1 MKDKQVV
8 QSPDTGRSDRIPPG
22 QQETDNWPVLHY
34 GAIPQVDITKWSFT
48 ISGLV
53 ETEQKLNF
61 EQFTS
66 LPQEKV
72 FSDIHCVTGWSKLN
86 NYWEGV
92 SAQVVHDL
100 STILPKAKFV
110 LIHAEKGFT
119 TNLSL
124 DDFLQPDVLFALKHN
139 RETLTAGHGY
149 PVRLVVP
156 RLYFWKSAKWVTGVE
171 FLAEDRRGFWES
183 RGYHNRGDPWLEERY
198 SY

>member
-8 QSPDTGRSDRIPPG
+8 QSPNTGRSDRIPPG

-48 ISGLV
+48 ISELV

-66 LPQEKV
+66 LPQVKV

-92 SAQVVHDL
+92 SAQVIQDL
-100 STILPKAKFV
+100 STALPEAKFV

-124 DDFLQPDVLFALKHN
+124 NDFLQPDVLFALGHTGG
-139 RETLTAGHGY
+139 TLTAGHGY

-171 FLAEDRRGFWES
+171 FMAKDRRGFWES
-183 RGYHNRGDPWLEERY
+183 HGYHNRGDPWLEERY

>member
-66 LPQEKV
+66 LPQVKV

-92 SAQVVHDL
+92 SAQVIQDL
-100 STILPKAKFV
+100 STALPEAKFV

-124 DDFLQPDVLFALKHN
+124 NDFLQPDVLFALGHTGG
-139 RETLTAGHGY
+139 TLTAGHGY

-171 FLAEDRRGFWES
+171 FMAKDRRGFWES
-183 RGYHNRGDPWLEERY
+183 HGYHNRGDPWLEERY

>member
-66 LPQEKV
+66 LPQVKV

-86 NYWEGV
+86 NTWEGV
-92 SAQVVHDL
+92 SAQVIQDL
-100 STILPKAKFV
+100 STALPEAKFV

-124 DDFLQPDVLFALKHN
+124 NDFLQPDVLFALGHTGG
-139 RETLTAGHGY
+139 TLTAGHG
-149 PVRLVVP
+149 
-156 RLYFWKSAKWVTGVE
+156 
-171 FLAEDRRGFWES
+171 
-183 RGYHNRGDPWLEERY
+183 
-198 SY
+198 

>member
-1 MKDKQVV
+1 MKDEDVV

-22 QQETDNWPVLHY
+22 QQVTDDWPVLHY
-34 GAIPQVDITKWSFT
+34 GSIPRVDVSNWSFT

-53 ETEQKLNF
+53 ESEQKLTF

-92 SAQVVHDL
+92 SAQVVKDL
-100 STILPKAKFV
+100 STVLPEAKFV

-124 DDFLQPDVLFALKHN
+124 NDFLQPDVLFALKHN
-139 RETLTAGHGY
+139 GETLTAGHGY
-149 PVRLVVP
+149 PVRLVIP

-171 FLAEDRRGFWES
+171 FMAKDRRGFWES
-183 RGYHNRGDPWLEERY
+183 HGYHNRGDPWLEERY

>member
-34 GAIPQVDITKWSFT
+34 GAIPQVDIAKWSFT

-53 ETEQKLNF
+53 ESEQKLTF

-66 LPQEKV
+66 LPQENV

-92 SAQVVHDL
+92 SAQVIKDL
-100 STILPKAKFV
+100 STALPEAKFV

-119 TNLSL
+119 TNLSMNN
-124 DDFLQPDVLFALKHN
+124 FLQPDVLFSLKHN
-139 RETLTAGHGY
+139 GEILTAGHGY

-156 RLYFWKSAKWVTGVE
+156 RLHFWKSANVG
-171 FLAEDRRGFWES
+171 DRCRIYG
-183 RGYHNRGDPWLEERY
+183 
-198 SY
+198 

>member
-1 MKDKQVV
+1 MKDKNVV

-34 GAIPQVDITKWSFT
+34 GVIPRVDITKWSFT

-66 LPQEKV
+66 LPQVKV
-72 FSDIHCVTGWSKLN
+72 FSDIHCVTGWSKLD

-92 SAQVVHDL
+92 SAQVIKDL
-100 STILPKAKFV
+100 STVLPEAKFV

-124 DDFLQPDVLFALKHN
+124 NDFLQPDVLFALGHN
-139 RETLTAGHGY
+139 GEPLTAGHGY

-156 RLYFWKSAKWVTGVE
+156 RLYFWKSAKWVTGIE
-171 FLAEDRRGFWES
+171 FMAKDRRGFWES
-183 RGYHNRGDPWLEERY
+183 HGYHNRGDPWLEERY
-198 SY
+198 S

>member
-48 ISGLV
+48 ISELV

-66 LPQEKV
+66 LPQVKV

-92 SAQVVHDL
+92 SAQVIQDL
-100 STILPKAKFV
+100 STALPEAKFV

-124 DDFLQPDVLFALKHN
+124 NDFLQPDVLFVLGHTGG
-139 RETLTAGHGY
+139 TLTAGHGY

-171 FLAEDRRGFWES
+171 FMAKDRRGFWES
-183 RGYHNRGDPWLEERY
+183 HGYHNRGDPWLEERY

>member
-66 LPQEKV
+66 LPQVKV

-92 SAQVVHDL
+92 SAQVIQDL
-100 STILPKAKFV
+100 STALPEAKFV

-124 DDFLQPDVLFALKHN
+124 NDFLQPDVLFALGHTGG
-139 RETLTAGHGY
+139 TLTAGHGY

-171 FLAEDRRGFWES
+171 FMAKDRRGFWES
-183 RGYHNRGDPWLEERY
+183 HGYHNRGDPWLEERY
-198 SY
+198 SH